1 MPNVDPNLDHVFDDK
16 DSLLNYNLFCL
27 TSPLSFSCGNLVPS
41 VFRSS
46 YLVTM
51 LGQTSGGGS
60 CEVLNMTAADGARF
74 QISSPYV
81 MSFMKNGA
89 FYDIDQGVVPDYI
102 INNYDHFYDRE
113 ALTDY
118 IHGLY

>member
-1 MPNVDPNLDHVFDDK
+1 MDPNLDHVFDDK